1 MGDSIRTMVWLRLD
15 EIDGMTEGP
24 NNSKTDYSASRAWF
38 VDGHRGLM
46 IIGTIS
52 ELRDFA
58 ELLLEA
64 ADDAI
69 ANLAGPTLGAA

>member
-1 MGDSIRTMVWLRLD
+1 MGDSVGTMVWLRLD

-24 NNSKTDYSASRAWF
+24 NNHTIDYSGSRTWF
-38 VDGHRGLM
+38 IDGHRGLM
-46 IIGTIS
+46 IVGTIS

-69 ANLAGPTLGAA
+69 ANLGGPTLGAA